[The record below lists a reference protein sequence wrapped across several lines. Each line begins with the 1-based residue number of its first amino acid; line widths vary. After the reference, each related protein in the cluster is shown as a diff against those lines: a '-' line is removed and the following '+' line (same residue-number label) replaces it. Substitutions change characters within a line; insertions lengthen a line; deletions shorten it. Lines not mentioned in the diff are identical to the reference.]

1 MKKIILLFITL
12 LTINFTFA
20 QDYSIEELNVIQNLF
35 GVQKKAVFE
44 ENMDL
49 TDANSEIFWK
59 LYNQYEIERK
69 KIGQD
74 KMEILKGFSEKGG
87 ALTNDQADEIIGK
100 SGKIRT
106 SEHSLIMKYVKHI
119 RKETSPIVAAQF
131 YQIENFILDGVRFT
145 LLNNIEFVHK
155 KE

>member
-44 ENMDL
+44 ENMEL
-49 TDANSEIFWK
+49 TDVNAEIFWK
-59 LYNQYEIERK
+59 HYNEYEIERK
-69 KIGQD
+69 EIGNQ
-74 KMEILKGFSEKGG
+74 KMEILKGFAEKEG
-87 ALTNDQADEIIGK
+87 ALTAEQADNIIGK
-100 SGKIRT
+100 ASKIR
-106 SEHSLIMKYVKHI
+106 SAEHSLIMKYVKRL
-119 RKETSPIVAAQF
+119 RKDTNPIVAAQF

-145 LLNNIEFVHK
+145 LLSNLDFVHK

>member
-1 MKKIILLFITL
+1 MKKIILLFIAL
-12 LTINFTFA
+12 LSINFSFA

-49 TDANSEIFWK
+49 TDANSEAFWK

-69 KIGQD
+69 KIGND

-87 ALTNDQADEIIGK
+87 ALTNEQADEIIGK
-100 SGKIRT
+100 AGKIRN
-106 SEHSLIMKYVKHI
+106 SEHSLIMKYVKQI
-119 RKETSPIVAAQF
+119 RKNTSPIVAAQF
-131 YQIENFILDGVRFT
+131 YQIENYILDGVRFT
-145 LLNNIEFVHK
+145 LLNNVDFVHK